1 MACRGSYIGLMRHL
15 RISPGGRLANQ
26 MIQFMIAKKL
36 QKLVPGLVIHGYDLP
51 RWRLSAPSP
60 AHLRVAGPELTG
72 NLFDVRH
79 VAGLMNAGWIDGA
92 HLTGFSLNMSNFGS
106 REECSEL
113 FQPPSESPPGFGKDE
128 LVIHVR
134 GEDILTGGHPDYG
147 PLPIQFYV
155 RIVAQTGLRPVFL
168 GQIQE
173 GRYLDEIRRAF
184 PDAQILPAR
193 DVLADFQT
201 MRNSKNIVLGLSSF
215 SWLAAWF
222 SDADRIHLP
231 VFGFLNP
238 RQRPDIHCLPV
249 DDSRYSFYLL
259 PVRKWNAGPDDQAA
273 LYDQR
278 LPIEPIAA
286 GEAGRLLRRGAWRI
300 APKRLAKRVLLTA
313 QCARAKWAVGA
324 PGRTGPTGA
333 P

>member
-1 MACRGSYIGLMRHL
+1 MRHL

-36 QKLVPGLVIHGYDLP
+36 QKLVPGLVIHGYDMPL
-51 RWRLSAPSP
+51 WGLTAPTP
-60 AHLRVAGPELTG
+60 EGLRVAGPELTG

-113 FQPPSESPPGFGKDE
+113 FQPASESPPGFGKGE

-147 PLPIQFYV
+147 PLPIQFYIRLV
-155 RIVAQTGLRPVFL
+155 EQTGLRPVFL

-184 PDAQILPAR
+184 PDAAIIPAR
-193 DVLADFQT
+193 DVLTDFQT
-201 MRNSKNIVLGLSSF
+201 MRKSKNIVLSLSSF

-222 SDADRIHLP
+222 SDAERILLP

-238 RQRPDIHCLPV
+238 RQRPDIACLPV
-249 DDSRYSFYLL
+249 DDSRYSYYRM
-259 PVRKWNAGPDDQAA
+259 PVRRWNAGPADQAA
-273 LYDQR
+273 LYDDC
-278 LPIEPIAA
+278 LAAEPIRAEEVPRMLERA
-286 GEAGRLLRRGAWRI
+286 AWRI
-300 APKRLAKRVLLTA
+300 APKRLAKRCLLA
-313 QCARAKWAVGA
+313 GQCVRSRWRKRMNRDGGA
-324 PGRTGPTGA
+324 SGGCAG
-333 P
+333 